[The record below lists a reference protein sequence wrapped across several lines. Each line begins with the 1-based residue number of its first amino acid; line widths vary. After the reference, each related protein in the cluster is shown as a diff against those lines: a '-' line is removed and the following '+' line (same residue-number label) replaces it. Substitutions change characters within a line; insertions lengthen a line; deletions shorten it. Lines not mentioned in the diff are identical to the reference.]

1 MFVEKCAPVL
11 GTGCDI
17 APLPNAMTMKGLPLI
32 LVILSFQLTAS
43 AQYTATV
50 KTSVVKSDVAGWRK
64 WSNGVA
70 TIDYPSTWSSEGTG
84 PNDLTASFTAPTDSS
99 GRSPVKV
106 ELHVR
111 PAAGMTL
118 SQYLDHMKERLA
130 ARDKQA
136 AVQDAQS
143 WENGCSLEYTT
154 EVQGR
159 PVRVKQQARIKDG
172 QAWVLSF
179 ISEPAHFDDQLYLAE
194 AMFASFSVK

>member
-1 MFVEKCAPVL
+1 M
-11 GTGCDI
+11 
-17 APLPNAMTMKGLPLI
+17 MTLRSLTLI
-32 LVILSFQLTAS
+32 LLIVAIWTTAH

-70 TIDYPSTWSSEGTG
+70 AIDYPSAWASEGTG
-84 PNDLTASFTAPTDSS
+84 PNDLTAAFTAPTDST

-111 PAAGMTL
+111 PAAGMNTA
-118 SQYLDHMKERLA
+118 QYLEHMKERLA
-130 ARDKQA
+130 ARDKRA
-136 AVQDAQS
+136 AVQQGQS
-143 WENGCSLEYTT
+143 WENGCSLEFTS
-154 EVQGR
+154 EVEGR

-179 ISEPAHFDDQLYLAE
+179 ISDPARYDDQLYLAE